1 MQRSPPRSLPSKLLP
16 GSLTVR
22 VTPQSPAVAPVPGQ
36 PMQETNAHLS
46 EETSL
51 RDMAAVHGLLLRM
64 AQCHDLDQLFALVTD
79 HLGRLHDTA
88 LCRIWLMEQA
98 DPQRCAACRHFY
110 DCPEHRRCL
119 RLAAGYGQ
127 SRVSGETWTALD
139 GRHQRFPLG
148 RGKVGLIAASGE
160 AFHVDAVSP
169 DMPWVSDPDWIA
181 REGISTFLGQP
192 LTHKGEVLGV
202 LALFSRSRHDGL
214 ALDRLRLIAD
224 YLAVSLA
231 NAQQFEELTRLKR
244 RLEIENSY
252 LQRDSADPGP
262 FLVGDSQAIRGLKEN
277 IRRVAFSAAPVL
289 ITGEMGTGKGAVAA
303 ELHRQSAVAAGPL
316 VKVDCAAI
324 SPGQFEREFLGE
336 RQDDA
341 VHVGFLEAAAHG
353 TLFLENVDDI
363 PLDVQG
369 KLLGIIHSGSFLR
382 PGDKARRPVRIRIL
396 AATHADLFQ
405 QVRQGKFREDLYYQ
419 LNVLALDVPP
429 LRERKEDI
437 PLLAGHFLSAFAA
450 QLHRPASALPTDV
463 LPVLTAYDWPG
474 NVREL
479 RNILLRAV
487 ITAPDGRLDA
497 GQLAASLRACAPP
510 PDRAER
516 VYTETEMDSL
526 FRDNLVRALDQC
538 GRKIYGP
545 DGAAALLGISPTT
558 LCSRLKK
565 YGISRRDG
573 RPENGRH
580 ART

>member
-1 MQRSPPRSLPSKLLP
+1 
-16 GSLTVR
+16 
-22 VTPQSPAVAPVPGQ
+22 
-36 PMQETNAHLS
+36 MQETTVRPS

-51 RDMAAVHGLLLRM
+51 QDLAAVHGLLLRM
-64 AQCHDLDQLFALVTD
+64 AQCHSLDQLFSLVTD

-98 DPQRCAACRHFY
+98 DPQRCATCRHFY

-169 DMPWVSDPDWIA
+169 DMPWVSDPAWIA

-244 RLEIENSY
+244 RLEIENTY
-252 LQRDSADPGP
+252 LQRDSAAPGP
-262 FLVGDSQAIRGLKEN
+262 ELVGESPAIRALKES
-277 IRRVAFSAAPVL
+277 IRRVAFTAAPVL
-289 ITGEMGTGKGAVAA
+289 ITGEVGTGKGAVAA
-303 ELHRQSAVAAGPL
+303 ELHRQSAVAGGPL

-324 SPGQFEREFLGE
+324 SPAQFEREFLGE
-336 RQDDA
+336 RQGDA
-341 VHVGFLEAAAHG
+341 VHVGFLEAAEHG
-353 TLFLENVDDI
+353 TLLLQNVNDI
-363 PLDVQG
+363 PLEVQG

-382 PGDKARRPVRIRIL
+382 PGDRTRRPVRTRFL

-405 QVRQGKFREDLYYQ
+405 QVRQGSFREDLYYQ

-437 PLLAGHFLSAFAA
+437 PYLVDRFCRDFSKKYDKVTTISPAGMELLREYS
-450 QLHRPASALPTDV
+450 
-463 LPVLTAYDWPG
+463 WPG
-474 NVREL
+474 NIREL
-479 RNILLRAV
+479 ENLLERIVVTNSGGIIPRDVVYA
-487 ITAPDGRLDA
+487 ALNPDGGRGHLDPSA
-497 GQLAASLRACAPP
+497 GGTLRQRVAAFEREIILQAVEREGSLRKAAKVLGT
-510 PDRAER
+510 DHS
-516 VYTETEMDSL
+516 T
-526 FRDNLVRALDQC
+526 LVKKYRRLQE
-538 GRKIYGP
+538 
-545 DGAAALLGISPTT
+545 GAAEDPA
-558 LCSRLKK
+558 
-565 YGISRRDG
+565 
-573 RPENGRH
+573 
-580 ART
+580 

>member
-1 MQRSPPRSLPSKLLP
+1 
-16 GSLTVR
+16 
-22 VTPQSPAVAPVPGQ
+22 
-36 PMQETNAHLS
+36 MQEPITHPAD
-46 EETSL
+46 ETSL
-51 RDMAAVHGLLLRM
+51 TDMSAVHGLLLRM
-64 AQCHDLDQLFALVTD
+64 AQCHSLDELFSLVTD

-110 DCPEHRRCL
+110 RCPEHRRCL

-127 SRVSGETWTALD
+127 SCVTGERWTSLD
-139 GRHQRFPLG
+139 GSHQRFPLG

-181 REGISTFLGQP
+181 REGIRTFLGQP
-192 LTHKGEVLGV
+192 LTHKGSVLGV
-202 LALFSRSRHDGL
+202 LALFSRSRHDRL

-262 FLVGDSQAIRGLKEN
+262 FLVGESPAMRSLKER
-277 IRRVAFSAAPVL
+277 IRRVAFTAAPVL
-289 ITGEMGTGKGAVAA
+289 ITGEVGTGKGAVAA
-303 ELHRQSAVAAGPL
+303 ELHRQSTRADGPL

-324 SPGQFEREFLGE
+324 SPAQFEREFLGE
-336 RQDDA
+336 RQGDA
-341 VHVGFLEAAAHG
+341 VHVGFLEAAEHG
-353 TLFLENVDDI
+353 TLLLENVSDI
-363 PLDVQG
+363 PLEVQG

-382 PGDKARRPVRIRIL
+382 PGDRARRPVQTRFL
-396 AATHADLFQ
+396 AATHTDLVQ
-405 QVRQGKFREDLYYQ
+405 QVRQGHFREDLYYQ
-419 LNVLALDVPP
+419 LNVLALDMPP

-437 PLLAGHFLSAFAA
+437 PLLAAHFLDAFASR
-450 QLHRPASALPTDV
+450 LHRPAPALPPAV
-463 LPVLTAYDWPG
+463 LPVLQDYDWPG

-479 RNILLRAV
+479 RNVLLRAI
-487 ITAPDGRLDA
+487 ITSADGQLDA
-497 GQLAASLRACAPP
+497 GQLAAGLRACAPP
-510 PDRAER
+510 PAQPER
-516 VYTETEMDSL
+516 VHTEAEMVAL
-526 FRDNLVRALDQC
+526 ARENLIRALDQC
-538 GRKIYGP
+538 RRKIYGP

-558 LCSRLKK
+558 LCSRMKK
-565 YGISRRDG
+565 YGISRREAG
-573 RPENGRH
+573 RTEASH

>member
-1 MQRSPPRSLPSKLLP
+1 
-16 GSLTVR
+16 
-22 VTPQSPAVAPVPGQ
+22 
-36 PMQETNAHLS
+36 MQETNAHQS

-64 AQCHDLDQLFALVTD
+64 AQCHSLDELFSLVTD
-79 HLGRLHDTA
+79 HLGRLHDAA

-110 DCPEHRRCL
+110 ECPEHRRCL

-127 SRVSGETWTALD
+127 SRVNGEIWSALD
-139 GRHQRFPLG
+139 GSHQRFPLG

-160 AFHVDAVSP
+160 AFHVDDVSP
-169 DMPWVSDPDWIA
+169 GMAWVSDPDWIA
-181 REGISTFLGQP
+181 REGIRTFLGQP

-262 FLVGDSQAIRGLKEN
+262 FLVGESPAMRNLKER
-277 IRRVAFSAAPVL
+277 IRRVAFTAAPVL
-289 ITGEMGTGKGAVAA
+289 ITGEVGTGKGAVAA
-303 ELHRQSAVAAGPL
+303 ELHRQSALADGPL

-324 SPGQFEREFLGE
+324 SPAQFEREFFGE
-336 RQDDA
+336 RQGDA
-341 VHVGFLEAAAHG
+341 VHVGFLEAAGHG
-353 TLFLENVDDI
+353 TLLLENVNDI
-363 PLDVQG
+363 PLEVQG
-369 KLLGIIHSGSFLR
+369 KLLGIIHSGTFLR
-382 PGDKARRPVRIRIL
+382 PGDRARRPVQTRFL

-405 QVRQGKFREDLYYQ
+405 QVRQGRFREDLYYQ
-419 LNVLALDVPP
+419 LNVLALDMPP

-437 PLLAGHFLSAFAA
+437 PLLAAHFLDAFAA
-450 QLHRPASALPTDV
+450 RLHRPAPALPPDV
-463 LPVLTAYDWPG
+463 LPVLQAYDWPG

-479 RNILLRAV
+479 RNILLRAI
-487 ITAPDGRLDA
+487 ITAPDGQLDA
-497 GQLAASLRACAPP
+497 GQLAASLQACAPP
-510 PDRAER
+510 PAPPDRVR
-516 VYTETEMDSL
+516 TEMEMVAL
-526 FRDNLVRALDQC
+526 ARDNLIRALNQC

-565 YGISRRDG
+565 YGISRRGGEREEDD
-573 RPENGRH
+573 H

>member
-1 MQRSPPRSLPSKLLP
+1 
-16 GSLTVR
+16 
-22 VTPQSPAVAPVPGQ
+22 
-36 PMQETNAHLS
+36 MQETTLQPS

-51 RDMAAVHGLLLRM
+51 RDLAAVHGLLLRM

-98 DPQRCAACRHFY
+98 DPQRCATCRHFY

-139 GRHQRFPLG
+139 GSHQRFPLG

-169 DMPWVSDPDWIA
+169 DMSWVSDPAWIA
-181 REGISTFLGQP
+181 REGVSTFLGQP

-244 RLEIENSY
+244 RLEIENTY
-252 LQRDSADPGP
+252 LQRDSAAPGP
-262 FLVGDSQAIRGLKEN
+262 ALVGESPAIRALKES
-277 IRRVAFSAAPVL
+277 IRRVAFTAAPVL
-289 ITGEMGTGKGAVAA
+289 ITGEVGTGKGAVAA
-303 ELHRQSAVAAGPL
+303 ELHRQSAVAGGPL

-324 SPGQFEREFLGE
+324 SPAQFEREFLGE
-336 RQDDA
+336 RQGDV
-341 VHVGFLEAAAHG
+341 VHVGFLEAAEHG
-353 TLFLENVDDI
+353 TLLLQNINDI
-363 PLDVQG
+363 PLEVQG

-382 PGDKARRPVRIRIL
+382 PGDRARRPVRTRFL
-396 AATHADLFQ
+396 AATHADLLQ
-405 QVRQGKFREDLYYQ
+405 QVRQGRFREDLYYQ

-437 PLLAGHFLSAFAA
+437 PLLADHFLSAFAA
-450 QLHRPASALPTDV
+450 QLHRSAPALPPDV
-463 LPVLTAYDWPG
+463 LPVLQTYDWPG

-479 RNILLRAV
+479 RNILLRAL

-497 GQLAASLRACAPP
+497 GQLAASLRTEALSPEA
-510 PDRAER
+510 AGR
-516 VYTETEMDSL
+516 VYTEKEMVAL
-526 FRDNLVRALDQC
+526 ARDNLIRALEQC

-558 LCSRLKK
+558 FCSRLKK
-565 YGISRRDG
+565 YGISRRACGMEDG
-573 RPENGRH
+573 SH
-580 ART
+580 AGA

>member
-1 MQRSPPRSLPSKLLP
+1 
-16 GSLTVR
+16 
-22 VTPQSPAVAPVPGQ
+22 
-36 PMQETNAHLS
+36 MQETTLQPS

-51 RDMAAVHGLLLRM
+51 RDLAAVHGLLLRM

-98 DPQRCAACRHFY
+98 DPQRCATCRHFY

-139 GRHQRFPLG
+139 GSHQRFPLG

-169 DMPWVSDPDWIA
+169 DMSWVSDPAWIA
-181 REGISTFLGQP
+181 REGVSTFLGQP

-244 RLEIENSY
+244 RLEIENTY
-252 LQRDSADPGP
+252 LQRDSAAPGP
-262 FLVGDSQAIRGLKEN
+262 VLVGESPAIRALKES
-277 IRRVAFSAAPVL
+277 IRRVAFTAAPVL
-289 ITGEMGTGKGAVAA
+289 ITGEVGTGKGAVAA
-303 ELHRQSAVAAGPL
+303 ELHRQSAVAGGPL

-324 SPGQFEREFLGE
+324 SPAQFEREFLGE
-336 RQDDA
+336 RQGDV
-341 VHVGFLEAAAHG
+341 VHVGFLEAAEHG
-353 TLFLENVDDI
+353 TLLLQNINDI
-363 PLDVQG
+363 PLEVQG

-382 PGDKARRPVRIRIL
+382 PGDRARRPVRTRFL
-396 AATHADLFQ
+396 AATHSDLLQ
-405 QVRQGKFREDLYYQ
+405 QVRQGRFREDLYYQ

-437 PLLAGHFLSAFAA
+437 PLLADHFLSAFAA
-450 QLHRPASALPTDV
+450 QLHRSAPALPPDV
-463 LPVLTAYDWPG
+463 LPVLQTYDWPG

-479 RNILLRAV
+479 RNILLRTL

-497 GQLAASLRACAPP
+497 RQLAASLRTEALSPEA
-510 PDRAER
+510 AGR
-516 VYTETEMDSL
+516 VYTEKEMVAL
-526 FRDNLVRALDQC
+526 ARDNLIRALEQC

-558 LCSRLKK
+558 FCSRLKK
-565 YGISRRDG
+565 YGISRRTCGMEDG
-573 RPENGRH
+573 SH
-580 ART
+580 AGA

>member
-1 MQRSPPRSLPSKLLP
+1 
-16 GSLTVR
+16 
-22 VTPQSPAVAPVPGQ
+22 
-36 PMQETNAHLS
+36 MQETTVQPS

-51 RDMAAVHGLLLRM
+51 QDLAAVHGLLLRM
-64 AQCHDLDQLFALVTD
+64 AQCHSLDQLFSLVTD

-98 DPQRCAACRHFY
+98 DPQRCATCRHFY

-169 DMPWVSDPDWIA
+169 DMPWVSDPAWIA

-244 RLEIENSY
+244 RLEIENTY
-252 LQRDSADPGP
+252 LQRDSAAPGP
-262 FLVGDSQAIRGLKEN
+262 ELVGESPAIRALKES
-277 IRRVAFSAAPVL
+277 IRRVAFTPAPVL
-289 ITGEMGTGKGAVAA
+289 ITGEVGTGKGAVAA
-303 ELHRQSAVAAGPL
+303 ELHRQSAVAGGPL

-324 SPGQFEREFLGE
+324 SPAQFEREFLGE
-336 RQDDA
+336 RQGDA
-341 VHVGFLEAAAHG
+341 VHVGFLEAAEHG
-353 TLFLENVDDI
+353 TLLLQNINDI
-363 PLDVQG
+363 PLEVQG

-382 PGDKARRPVRIRIL
+382 PGDRTRRPVRTRFL

-405 QVRQGKFREDLYYQ
+405 QVRQGSFREDLYYQ

-450 QLHRPASALPTDV
+450 QLHRPASTLPPDV
-463 LPVLTAYDWPG
+463 LPVLQAYDWPG

-479 RNILLRAV
+479 RNILLRAL

-497 GQLAASLRACAPP
+497 GQLAASLRAGALPP
-510 PDRAER
+510 EAAGR
-516 VYTETEMDSL
+516 VYTEREMVAL
-526 FRDNLVRALDQC
+526 ARDNLIRALEHC

-558 LCSRLKK
+558 FCSRLKK
-565 YGISRRDG
+565 YGISRRTCGMEDG
-573 RPENGRH
+573 SH
-580 ART
+580 AGA

>member
-1 MQRSPPRSLPSKLLP
+1 
-16 GSLTVR
+16 
-22 VTPQSPAVAPVPGQ
+22 
-36 PMQETNAHLS
+36 MQETTVQPS

-51 RDMAAVHGLLLRM
+51 QDLAAVHGLLLRM
-64 AQCHDLDQLFALVTD
+64 AQCHSLDQLFSLVTD

-98 DPQRCAACRHFY
+98 DPQRCATCRHFY

-148 RGKVGLIAASGE
+148 RGKVGLIA
-160 AFHVDAVSP
+160 
-169 DMPWVSDPDWIA
+169 
-181 REGISTFLGQP
+181 
-192 LTHKGEVLGV
+192 
-202 LALFSRSRHDGL
+202 
-214 ALDRLRLIAD
+214 D

-244 RLEIENSY
+244 RLEIENTY
-252 LQRDSADPGP
+252 LQRDSAAPGP
-262 FLVGDSQAIRGLKEN
+262 ELVGESPAIRALKES
-277 IRRVAFSAAPVL
+277 IRRVAFTAAPVL
-289 ITGEMGTGKGAVAA
+289 ITGEVGTGKGAVAA
-303 ELHRQSAVAAGPL
+303 ELHRQSAVAGGPL

-324 SPGQFEREFLGE
+324 SPAQFEREFLGE
-336 RQDDA
+336 RQGDA
-341 VHVGFLEAAAHG
+341 VHVGFLEAAEHG
-353 TLFLENVDDI
+353 TLLLQNVNDI
-363 PLDVQG
+363 PLEVQG

-382 PGDKARRPVRIRIL
+382 PGDRTRRPVRTRFL

-405 QVRQGKFREDLYYQ
+405 QVRQGSFREDLYYQ

-437 PLLAGHFLSAFAA
+437 PRLAGHFLSAFAA
-450 QLHRPASALPTDV
+450 QLHRPASTLPPDV
-463 LPVLTAYDWPG
+463 LPVLQAYDWPG

-479 RNILLRAV
+479 RNILLRAL

-497 GQLAASLRACAPP
+497 GQLAASLRAGAPP
-510 PDRAER
+510 PEAAGR
-516 VYTETEMDSL
+516 VYTEREMVAL
-526 FRDNLVRALDQC
+526 ARDNLIRALEHC

-558 LCSRLKK
+558 FCSRLKK
-565 YGISRRDG
+565 YGISRRTCGMEDG
-573 RPENGRH
+573 SH
-580 ART
+580 AGA